1 MHSNRKSWLSFLGT
15 LFFILGIITLIISG
29 ILILG
34 HIINSVKSNN
44 SKADGFYI
52 DSYEV
57 NLDVDSSNKIHV
69 TENITVDFYES
80 DHHGIFRFIPE
91 WLKYKSKDGKTNSRR
106 AEISNIDV
114 EGVAHSSDLMY
125 ASYFNQRGLD
135 DFTVDTIHGKQR
147 IKIGNSYYTLEKGL
161 YTYQISYDYDMNG
174 DIYKG
179 FDELIFHAFG
189 DYWGTEINGARVN
202 IKLPKD
208 IDASTVISFFAD
220 KKRKN
225 DITSYVNYKV
235 DGNIITA
242 QVSEDY
248 KLNGALTVDIEL
260 PDGYFTDSKVTY
272 GSKAFIFSIV
282 CFACFLGCFFFW
294 NKNRD
299 RDLLGEETTVATAP
313 NGLEAVEMGYIY
325 GGSGQLLLI
334 TVILQLATKGYIRI
348 KNPSSKTKLKIE
360 KTPKVADNL
369 SYTEKFVYE
378 NLFKKGDSVIPAED
392 SQVGKLNSKLTKMLE
407 EKFDSSIYNLNSYV
421 EYVFSSILFFV
432 ACISFC
438 MGYIFSEDMHPILRW
453 LFLPAFVCTIISGY
467 FAVKTPKNSSYGNQM
482 HQRIEDY
489 KNYLSAIKKQE
500 LEKEIKENPDYFD
513 EILPYAFILGVSKK
527 LVKKYDF
534 EVDATNRY
542 YNYTDNITTNVYY
555 DYSSS
560 NSGSSSSSSGCGGGC
575 SSCGGGCSSCG
586 GGGSW

>member
-15 LFFILGIITLIISG
+15 LFFILGIIFLIIG
-29 ILILG
+29 GFQVLG
-34 HIINSVKSNN
+34 HVINTVKSNN
-44 SKADGFYI
+44 PEADGFYI

-57 NLDVDSSNKIHV
+57 NLDVDGSNKIHV
-69 TENITVDFYES
+69 TENIVVSFYERG
-80 DHHGIFRFIPE
+80 HHGIFRFIPE
-91 WLKYKSKDGKTNSRR
+91 WLKYTSKDGKTKSRNGMITNLQCDN
-106 AEISNIDV
+106 ED
-114 EGVAHSSDLMY
+114 Y
-125 ASYFNQRGLD
+125 
-135 DFTVDTIHGKQR
+135 TVDTIHGKKR
-147 IKIGNSYYTLEKGL
+147 IKIGNEYTTLAAGQ
-161 YTYQISYDYDMNG
+161 YAYVISYDYDMNG

-189 DYWGTEINGARVN
+189 DYWGTEIKGARVN

-225 DITSYVNYKV
+225 DITPYVNYKV

-248 KLNGALTVDIEL
+248 KLNGALTFDIEL
-260 PDGYFTDSKVTY
+260 PDGYFTDSKITY

-299 RDLLGEETTVATAP
+299 GDLLGEETTVATAP
-313 NGLEAVEMGYIY
+313 KGLEAVEMGYIY

-334 TVILQLATKGYIRI
+334 TVILQLATKDYIRI

-360 KTPKVADNL
+360 KTPKIADNL

-392 SQVGKLNSKLTKMLE
+392 SQVRKLNSKLTKMLE
-407 EKFDSSIYNLNSYV
+407 EKFDSSIYNLSSYV

-438 MGYIFSEDMHPILRW
+438 MGYIFSEDMHPMLKW
-453 LFLPAFVCTIISGY
+453 LFLPAFVCTIVSGY
-467 FAVKTPKNSSYGNQM
+467 FAVKTPKKSSYGNQM

-489 KNYLSAIKKQE
+489 KDYLSAIKKQE

-555 DYSSS
+555 DSSS
-560 NSGSSSSSSGCGGGC
+560 TSTGSSSSGCGGGC